1 MKILSPHSAY
11 LFFRSRLTSD
21 VEEFWIAA
29 LNSSKE
35 AVAATCLFRGTVDH
49 CLFHPRDVFRY
60 ACLNNASSIIIA
72 HNHPSGDV
80 RPSPEDLAIT
90 GQLLKLAVLLEVPLI
105 DHLILGRGEAYFSF
119 LENGQFTTNPVALS
133 DP

>member
-1 MKILSPHSAY
+1 MRISSPQTAF
-11 LFFRSRLTSD
+11 LFFKSRLTSD

-29 LNSSKE
+29 LDSGKK
-35 AVAATCLFRGTVDH
+35 AIAASCLFRGTVDH

-60 ACLNNASSIIIA
+60 ACLQNAASIIVA

-90 GQLLKLAVLLEVPLI
+90 GQLLRIAVLLEVPLI
-105 DHLILGRGEAYFSF
+105 DHIIVGPGDAYYSF
-119 LENGQFTTNPVALS
+119 LANGNLTTNPVGLG